1 MDGAYMTEPNISPI
15 LAPLRS
21 HHWSAILTAA
31 ERVYTWTA
39 ADFLARLKQVV
50 QQAGLTVVGELAFTF
65 QPQGI
70 SAIVLL
76 EESHVAL
83 HFWTEKGKVTVDIHV
98 CDFQENNK
106 PKAEKLAHLLALEI
120 SGASGQWHYLS
131 LSETEESAA

>member
-1 MDGAYMTEPNISPI
+1 MMPELMDE
-15 LAPLRS
+15 PLRS

-31 ERVYTWTA
+31 EEVYNWTA
-39 ADFLARLKQVV
+39 ADFLTQLKQVV
-50 QQAGLTVVGELAFTF
+50 QQSGLTVVGELAFTF

-98 CDFQENNK
+98 CDFHQDNK
-106 PKAEKLAHLLALEI
+106 SKAEKLAHLLAIAI
-120 SGASGQWHYLS
+120 SGTPGHWHSLS
-131 LSETEESAA
+131 MSETEEKTV

>member
-1 MDGAYMTEPNISPI
+1 MTEPTNDQT
-15 LAPLRS
+15 LEPLRS

-31 ERVYTWTA
+31 AKVYSWSS
-39 ADFLARLKQVV
+39 ADFLACLKQVV

-65 QPQGI
+65 EPQGI

-98 CDFQENNK
+98 CDFQEDNK

-120 SGASGQWHYLS
+120 SEAPGQWHYLS
-131 LSETEESAA
+131 LTETEKNP

>member
-1 MDGAYMTEPNISPI
+1 MTEPGIELTTEPTI
-15 LAPLRS
+15 APLRS

-31 ERVYTWTA
+31 EPVYTWTA

-83 HFWTEKGKVTVDIHV
+83 HFWTEQGKVTVDIHV
-98 CDFQENNK
+98 CDFQEDNK

-120 SGASGQWHYLS
+120 SEAPGQWHYLS
-131 LSETEESAA
+131 LVETQEKTA

>member
-1 MDGAYMTEPNISPI
+1 MTDSNI
-15 LAPLRS
+15 APLRS

-31 ERVYTWTA
+31 QKVYTWTA

-83 HFWTEKGKVTVDIHV
+83 HFWTEKGKITVDIHV
-98 CDFQENNK
+98 CDFQANNK

-120 SGASGQWHYLS
+120 SEASGSWHYML
-131 LSETEESAA
+131 LTETEKKSG

>member
-1 MDGAYMTEPNISPI
+1 MTEPTIEPTI
-15 LAPLRS
+15 APLRS

-31 ERVYTWTA
+31 EGVYTWTA
-39 ADFLARLKQVV
+39 ADFVTRLKQVV

-98 CDFQENNK
+98 CDFQDNNK

-120 SGASGQWHYLS
+120 SEKPEQWHYLS
-131 LSETEESAA
+131 MSEAEE